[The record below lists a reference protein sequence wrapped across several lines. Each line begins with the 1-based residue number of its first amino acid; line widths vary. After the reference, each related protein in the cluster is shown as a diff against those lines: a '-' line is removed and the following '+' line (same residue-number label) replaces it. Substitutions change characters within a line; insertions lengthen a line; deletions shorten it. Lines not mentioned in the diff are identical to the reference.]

1 MKSFKFR
8 VVLDGKET
16 VFRDV
21 LMDPACTLEDFH
33 HTILNCYAF
42 SGQQMASFYR
52 SNENWDRGEEFPL
65 MDMFEK
71 EDEGKLMSET
81 KIEEVFIEEGDKF
94 LYIYDFLNMK
104 IFMIEMMG
112 QEDFQGALPHVVLEY
127 GEAPPESAE
136 SDFSEFQLDEDPM
149 AGIGDDP
156 FGDAGDDWD
165 MESFEDIDNL
175 DI

>member
-1 MKSFKFR
+1 
-8 VVLDGKET
+8 
-16 VFRDV
+16 
-21 LMDPACTLEDFH
+21 
-33 HTILNCYAF
+33 
-42 SGQQMASFYR
+42 
-52 SNENWDRGEEFPL
+52 

-81 KIEEVFIEEGDKF
+81 KIEEVFAQEGDKF

-104 IFMIEMMG
+104 IFMIELMG
-112 QEDFQGALPHVVLEY
+112 TEEFEGTLPHVALEY
-127 GEAPPESAE
+127 GEAPPESAK

-149 AGIGDDP
+149 AGMGDDP

-165 MESFEDIDNL
+165 AQSFEDIDNL